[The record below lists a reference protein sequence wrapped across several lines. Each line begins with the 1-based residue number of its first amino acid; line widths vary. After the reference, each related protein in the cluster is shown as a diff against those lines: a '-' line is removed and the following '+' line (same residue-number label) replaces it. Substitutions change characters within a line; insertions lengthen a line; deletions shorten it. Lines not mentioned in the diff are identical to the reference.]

1 MPHGSWRKRDGECLL
16 AGLEEQVNRGGRV
29 RENAKLIKLIEYN

>member
-1 MPHGSWRKRDGECLL
+1 MFTAD
-16 AGLEEQVNRGGRV
+16 LEEQVNRGGRV